1 MLHISVLFV
10 IIVAVVAVIMY
21 VNKLYTKIEKAIL
34 NIENKSIHTELIVE
48 RIEDKVKQHHETYK
62 VNSNDLYSKFAI
74 INERFTQMGVHV
86 ATLNTKL
93 DTKQPC
99 QGKSSNSNSKAKNS
113 SNTKKQKN
121 DSTNNKPAE
130 NKLKSAK

>member
-1 MLHISVLFV
+1 MVHISVLFV

-34 NIENKSIHTELIVE
+34 NIENKSIHTELMVE

-62 VNSNDLYSKFAI
+62 VNANDLYSKFAI

-86 ATLNTKL
+86 AALNTKL

-99 QGKSSNSNSKAKNS
+99 QCKSSNSNSKAKNS
-113 SNTKKQKN
+113 SNTKKQNN
-121 DSTNNKPAE
+121 DSTNKKPTE

>member
-1 MLHISVLFV
+1 MLHISILFV
-10 IIVAVVAVIMY
+10 IVVAVIAIIMY
-21 VNKLYTKIEKAIL
+21 VNKLYKKVENTIS
-34 NIENKSIHTELIVE
+34 NIENKIIRTELIVE

-86 ATLNTKL
+86 AALNTKL

-99 QGKSSNSNSKAKNS
+99 QCKSSNSNSKAKNS
-113 SNTKKQKN
+113 SNTKKQKS

>member
-1 MLHISVLFV
+1 MVHISVLFV
-10 IIVAVVAVIMY
+10 IIVAVVAIIMY

-62 VNSNDLYSKFAI
+62 VNANDLYSKFAI

-86 ATLNTKL
+86 AALNTKL

-99 QGKSSNSNSKAKNS
+99 QCKSSNSNSKAKNS
-113 SNTKKQKN
+113 SNTKKQ
-121 DSTNNKPAE
+121 NNSSDKPKSAE
-130 NKLKSAK
+130 NKLK